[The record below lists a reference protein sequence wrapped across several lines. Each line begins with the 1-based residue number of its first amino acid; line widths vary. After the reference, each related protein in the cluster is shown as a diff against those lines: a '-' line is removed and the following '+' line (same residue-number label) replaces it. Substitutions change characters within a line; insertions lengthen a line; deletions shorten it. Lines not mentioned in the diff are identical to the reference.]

1 MKQFEGKVALVT
13 GGGTGIGRAT
23 ALAYAEQGAKVVV
36 AGRRLEKL
44 EETVLL
50 IGQIGGA
57 ALAVVTDMTSE
68 AQVKQLIDTII
79 ATYGRLDF
87 AFNNAGIEGKAG
99 PLTELTE
106 DGFNDILNANL
117 KSLWLSLKYE
127 IPAMEKPGSIINN
140 ASAVAHK
147 GIPNLAVYG
156 ASKAAVV
163 GLTRAAAMEQARTGL
178 RINVVSPGAV
188 ETPMSDRMFGS
199 KEALHDNFGVRHPV
213 GRAGKPEEIA
223 SAVIW
228 LSSEHATFVTG
239 QSINVDGGLT
249 AQ

>member
-1 MKQFEGKVALVT
+1 
-13 GGGTGIGRAT
+13 
-23 ALAYAEQGAKVVV
+23 
-36 AGRRLEKL
+36 
-44 EETVLL
+44 
-50 IGQIGGA
+50 
-57 ALAVVTDMTSE
+57 
-68 AQVKQLIDTII
+68 
-79 ATYGRLDF
+79 
-87 AFNNAGIEGKAG
+87 
-99 PLTELTE
+99 
-106 DGFNDILNANL
+106 
-117 KSLWLSLKYE
+117 
-127 IPAMEKPGSIINN
+127 
-140 ASAVAHK
+140 
-147 GIPNLAVYG
+147 
-156 ASKAAVV
+156 
-163 GLTRAAAMEQARTGL
+163 MEQARTGL